1 MRSLLPILFSA
12 LAVFPLSAQENPAH
26 VKVYHEQGKFGGWPA
41 NWGVWIWENEILVG
55 FAQGDYEDL
64 GEERHHLARNKTERH
79 LLARSKNGGI
89 SWTVEDPG
97 KKGSLLLPNNGVFH
111 GQLRTDVTPE
121 EPIQLQDPI
130 DFLHPDLAFTVRT
143 DNIHAGQSRFW
154 YSYDRGQTWRGP
166 HLLPNFGTPGIAART
181 DYQVY
186 NSREALLFVTA
197 AKEDG
202 REGRPVALHT
212 DDGGLT
218 WRLLSFL
225 GDEPEGFAIMPASV
239 KLSDQELYVAVRR
252 READRRFIGAYR
264 SLDKGKTW
272 QQEADPV
279 EDCGIGNPPALV
291 RLQDG
296 RLCLIYGYRAEP
308 YSIMARLSNDGGKS
322 WSSDYV
328 IRSDGASRDM
338 GYPRVVQRP
347 DGKLVI
353 LYYFNDHNS
362 GPERYIGA
370 SIWEPP
376 LP

>member
-1 MRSLLPILFSA
+1 MKSILLLLTLAITSVGMYAQPNPI
-12 LAVFPLSAQENPAH
+12 H
-26 VKVYHEQGKFGGWPA
+26 VKVYHETGKFGGWPA
-41 NWGVWIWENEILVG
+41 NWGGWSWENEILVG

-64 GEERHHLARNKTERH
+64 GEERHHLARQKTERH
-79 LLARSKNGGI
+79 LLARSTNGGI

-111 GQLRTDVTPE
+111 GQLRTDVAPE
-121 EPIQLQDPI
+121 EPIDLLEPV
-130 DFLHPDLAFTVRT
+130 DFLHPDLAITVRT
-143 DNIHAGQSRFW
+143 DNIHTGQSRFW
-154 YSYDRGQTWRGP
+154 YSYDRGQNWRGP
-166 HLLPNFGTPGIAART
+166 HLLPNLGTPGIAART
-181 DYQVY
+181 DYQLY
-186 NSREALLFVTA
+186 SNHEALLFVTS

-202 REGRPVALHT
+202 REGRPVVLRT

-218 WRLLSFL
+218 WRLLSYI
-225 GDEPEGFAIMPASV
+225 GNEPEGFAIMPASV
-239 KLSDQELYVAVRR
+239 KLSDTELFVAVRR

-272 QQEADPV
+272 QPEADPV

-291 RLQDG
+291 LLQDG

-308 YSIMARLSNDGGKS
+308 YSIMARLSSDGGRT
-322 WSSDYV
+322 WSSDYA

-353 LYYFNDHNS
+353 LYYFNDQKS